1 MKFKENDNYI
11 IDKENEGIN
20 IDSKENKY
28 KYEEKRKEKMK
39 IKNRTLASIP
49 NTCLSMVVYKAPA
62 TFIIPYS
69 VVPDFQNNE
78 SLFNLHKVKKLKYN

>member
-28 KYEEKRKEKMK
+28 KYEEKR
-39 IKNRTLASIP
+39 N
-49 NTCLSMVVYKAPA
+49 
-62 TFIIPYS
+62 
-69 VVPDFQNNE
+69 
-78 SLFNLHKVKKLKYN
+78 